1 VTDGLNEKL
10 ASASARGYAG
20 VRVTGDSAWLEKRD
34 WKDFCEFEDSINQFI
49 ANQRLTVL
57 CTYPLA
63 AFGPDD
69 VLDVVRTHQLAVT
82 NRAGFGTLLKPPG
95 ANKLRLKSRA

>member
-1 VTDGLNEKL
+1 MDDGRIEIGSARDFYLQNGRFDLKKVTDGLNEKL

-20 VRVTGDSAWLEKRD
+20 VRATGDSAWLEKRD

-57 CTYPLA
+57 CTYPLTPFA
-63 AFGPDD
+63 ADD
-69 VLDVVRTHQLAVT
+69 ILDSVRTH
-82 NRAGFGTLLKPPG
+82 
-95 ANKLRLKSRA
+95 

>member
-1 VTDGLNEKL
+1 MRKSSKCISHEVYT
-10 ASASARGYAG
+10 G

-34 WKDFCEFEDSINQFI
+34 WKDFVANSRIQLTSII

-63 AFGPDD
+63 AFGP
-69 VLDVVRTHQLAVT
+69 
-82 NRAGFGTLLKPPG
+82 G
-95 ANKLRLKSRA
+95 